1 MLMSLFQHILVH
13 TTIYF
18 CFQCHRTNSKLN
30 AEDLVWFEEPDTKFK
45 TLNVPQRNI
54 FKERG
59 CHKVTDI
66 VWFKDPDLGHYN
78 TEQFLPIEV
87 RGKNKVKIDPGLS
100 QVIPIGSQVGGGA
113 HVYFNVQ
120 CIVPN
125 LYFNWSEQSACA

>member
-1 MLMSLFQHILVH
+1 MSLFQHILVH

-59 CHKVTDI
+59 CHNVTDI
-66 VWFKDPDLGHYN
+66 VWFQDPDLGHYN
-78 TEQFLPIEV
+78 TEQFHPSEESIEETEEV
-87 RGKNKVKIDPGLS
+87 ASEENHWEMEDELFSNYFFANKWK
-100 QVIPIGSQVGGGA
+100 
-113 HVYFNVQ
+113 
-120 CIVPN
+120 
-125 LYFNWSEQSACA
+125 